1 MFRATFYFTK
11 LTGLFFVQSAGILL
25 SANVVGKDKSALG
38 VERLVRLRLC
48 GTKLLA
54 LRVPWQA
61 WWSPAWR
68 SGLATQGQEQRRS
81 LRNNP
86 SLKATRQ
93 TCYLSARSN
102 VFSAE
107 NACCSSASSNALAS
121 NAISKVIIFNPEAK

>member
-61 WWSPAWR
+61 WW
-68 SGLATQGQEQRRS
+68 
-81 LRNNP
+81 RNVG
-86 SLKATRQ
+86 RIVH
-93 TCYLSARSN
+93 LSARSK

-107 NACCSSASSNALAS
+107 NTCCSSASSNALAS

>member
-25 SANVVGKDKSALG
+25 SANVVGKDKSPLG

-61 WWSPAWR
+61 RRSPA
-68 SGLATQGQEQRRS
+68 
-81 LRNNP
+81 
-86 SLKATRQ
+86 
-93 TCYLSARSN
+93 
-102 VFSAE
+102 AE
-107 NACCSSASSNALAS
+107 R
-121 NAISKVIIFNPEAK
+121 